1 MRIPTAL
8 ALACVIFLGIL
19 WAEKPASAE
28 ILKIRHVVIVVQEN
42 RSPDNLFHGLKAFL
56 PNADIADSG
65 VASDGAVIPLTSV
78 PLHNTYDL
86 SHSHQAFIEMYDL
99 GFMDGANR
107 IKCMPKVPG
116 TCPPHPQF
124 KYVNPAD
131 VRPYFQIAINYGFA
145 NRMFQSNQGPSFPAH
160 QFILSG
166 TSAPSEGSPL
176 FAAEN
181 PEGTRGSSKDN
192 PTGCIASPSQYVYA
206 VDPSGNES
214 TKLYPCFEHR
224 TLTDLIDAKQGLSW
238 RYYTPSVGSIWTA
251 PDAIQHMC
259 VPTGNPANCNGADWM
274 GAAPKIVLNPAQILT
289 DVSQNALPSVSWVI
303 PNGYDSDHA
312 LYNDGSGPSW
322 VASIVNAVGNSN
334 YWNDTAI
341 LILWDDWGGWYDHVA
356 PPIDPTYGYY
366 ENGFRVPLLVVS
378 PYTPAGYVSQK
389 THTFGSVLKFVETV
403 FGLPLIP
410 PGTYVDSRSDDL
422 TDFFDFTMSPRN
434 FTPISASK
442 KADHFLHDRRPVT
455 DPDDD

>member
-1 MRIPTAL
+1 M
-8 ALACVIFLGIL
+8 
-19 WAEKPASAE
+19 
-28 ILKIRHVVIVVQEN
+28 IVVQEN
-42 RSPDNLFHGLKAFL
+42 RSVDNLFHGLDGYL
-56 PNADIADSG
+56 PAADIAKSG
-65 VASDGAVIPLTSV
+65 VASDGTVVPLTSI
-78 PLHNTYDL
+78 PLANDYDL
-86 SHSHQAFIEMYDL
+86 AHSHQAFVEMYNL
-99 GFMDGANR
+99 GLMTGADR
-107 IKCMPKVPG
+107 IKCLPKVPG
-116 TCPPHPQF
+116 GTCPPRPQF
-124 KYVNPAD
+124 RYVDPAD
-131 VRPYFQIAINYGFA
+131 VQPYFQIAINYGFA

-181 PEGTRGSSKDN
+181 PEGTRGSAKDN
-192 PTGCIASPSQYVYA
+192 PTGCVAPPKQYVYA

-214 TKLYPCFEHR
+214 RKLYPCFEHQ

-251 PDAIQHMC
+251 PDAIRHMC
-259 VPTGNPANCNGADWM
+259 VPTGNPKNCNGPDWRGADQ
-274 GAAPKIVLNPAQILT
+274 KVVLRSAQILT
-289 DVSQNALPSVSWVI
+289 DIKSKALRSVSWVI

-322 VASIVNAVGNSN
+322 VASIVNAVGNSD
-334 YWNDTAI
+334 YWKDTAI

-356 PPIDPTYGYY
+356 PPIDSRYGYY

-378 PYTPAGYVSQK
+378 PYTPAGYVSQT

-422 TDFFDFTMSPRN
+422 TDFFNFSMTPRS
-434 FTPISASK
+434 FTPISASIK
-442 KADHFLHDRRPVT
+442 PAHFLHDPRPVT